1 VFLPVV
7 TFPHLEEPDMSIAG
21 LRTGPGAEASQT
33 GVVVGRLSTGAG
45 ELEEVS
51 LARLT
56 AAMGLTAAASAPS
69 SLTGDYS
76 DGTVLANL
84 VALLAARGVL
94 TDATTP

>member
-1 VFLPVV
+1 
-7 TFPHLEEPDMSIAG
+7 MGIQG
-21 LRTGPGAEASQT
+21 LRQSVGVEASQT
-33 GVVVGRLSTGAG
+33 NCVIGRLSTGPG
-45 ELEEVS
+45 ELEEIS
-51 LARLT
+51 LTRLT

-84 VALLAARGVL
+84 VALLAARGIL